1 MDIDVMEII
10 SLYGGVVGYNYG
22 DVINCINY
30 GKVLGDIGGGMEK
43 CVAGIAAYNNNGNI
57 ESCVNRG
64 NITLKGEKTYGGCV
78 GGISGER
85 NGGNSYIANCTN
97 YGIISSTDETFTY
110 TAGISANAYGDM
122 IGCKNYGTIKSESY
136 AAVLSIFTGLVYP
149 ATAGI
154 AAEAYGTV
162 SDCINYSREIYC
174 ADGNINGIVATGSA
188 TVTNCQ
194 SEF

>member
-97 YGIISSTDETFTY
+97 YGIISSTDETYTY
-110 TAGISANAYGDM
+110 TAGISAQIWGEM
-122 IGCKNYGTIKSESY
+122 ISCKNYGIIKSESY
-136 AAVLSIFTGLVYP
+136 SEYS

-154 AAEAYGTV
+154 VAMANGTV